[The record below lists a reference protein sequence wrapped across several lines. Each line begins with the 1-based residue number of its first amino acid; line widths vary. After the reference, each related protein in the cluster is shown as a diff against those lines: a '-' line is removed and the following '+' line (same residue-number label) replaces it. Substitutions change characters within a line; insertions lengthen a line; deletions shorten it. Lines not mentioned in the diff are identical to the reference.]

1 MQTQE
6 LVKKGHA
13 GFSGSCQNPPA
24 KSPDREENNLFYLL
38 KRKKKFFWPRCMWDL
53 NFLTRN

>member
-1 MQTQE
+1 MQAQE

-13 GFSGSCQNPPA
+13 VFSGSCQNPPA

-38 KRKKKFFWPRCMWDL
+38 KRKKKFFFGLDACGILVP
-53 NFLTRN
+53 